1 VPLLFL
7 CCKQNSSRALIRQT
21 TPPFLSEAQW
31 VSTNACT
38 LTIERLTALLS
49 PWPLPPAAAAAAL
62 LSPTIALSLA
72 PAPKT

>member
-1 VPLLFL
+1 MPLIVL
-7 CCKQNSSRALIRQT
+7 CCKRESSRALIRQT
-21 TPPFLSEAQW
+21 TLPFPSEAQW

-38 LTIERLTALLS
+38 LKLERLTGLLS
-49 PWPLPPAAAAAAL
+49 PWPLPAAAAAAAL